1 MKKFKASKI
10 LCSLALMVAMILTM
24 GGLSNVASAAKK
36 TPKLST
42 KKVTIGVGKTKK
54 VTVKNKSGKVKW
66 TTKNKKVATVKNG
79 KIKGVKTGS
88 TTVTC
93 KVGSKKLTVK
103 VSVKAPSLSAKSVSV
118 KAGDN

>member
-24 GGLSNVASAAKK
+24 GGLSNVVSAAKK
-36 TPKLST
+36 APKLST

-79 KIKGVKTGS
+79 KIKGVKT
-88 TTVTC
+88 
-93 KVGSKKLTVK
+93 
-103 VSVKAPSLSAKSVSV
+103 
-118 KAGDN
+118 